1 MKMAVVGNSHLA
13 ALKLAVQRDL
23 FAQERLDIIF
33 WGLPGPEFSGI
44 TYRAGMLQTPYTSLV
59 LHVSDGLYE
68 SLPVREFDAIVFHG
82 VALDVSVYL
91 LSLRKASE
99 HLRCYS
105 NSLLRDGLRS
115 RIEQMPSWNLVRSLR
130 AEFGGRLL
138 MSAMPLS
145 SEDGAKFG
153 GISVTDDELAHLN
166 YHIDAVLGEIGVE
179 YLPQPSDTIRDS
191 KYTKREFCVDSVR
204 LTAKLCQKHPDDDYV
219 HMNEQYGV
227 RVLQAV
233 GTRLSARSSI

>member
-23 FAQERLDIIF
+23 FAQERLDITF
-33 WGLPGPEFSGI
+33 WGLPGPEFNGI
-44 TYRAGMLQTPYTSLV
+44 SYSAGMLQTPFKSLV
-59 LHVSDGLYE
+59 LHISDGLYE
-68 SLPVREFDAIVFHG
+68 SLPVREFDAIFFHG
-82 VALDVSVYL
+82 VALNVSEYL

-99 HLRCYS
+99 HLRRYS
-105 NSLLRDGLRS
+105 DSLLRDGLRS
-115 RIEQMPSWNLVRSLR
+115 RMEQMPSWSLVTSLR

-145 SEDGAKFG
+145 SEDGARFQ

-166 YHIDAVLGEIGVE
+166 RHIGAVLGEIGVE
-179 YLPQPSDTIRDS
+179 YVPQPSDTIRDS

-204 LTAKLCQKHPDDDYV
+204 LAAKLCIKHPDDDYI
-219 HMNEQYGV
+219 HMNEKYGV
-227 RVLQAV
+227 QVLQAV
-233 GTRLSARSSI
+233 GTRLNAHSSV